1 MFESC
6 EKPVVPFAPEIPFQ
20 RNETIHQ
27 KVSIPSI
34 RETRSFSKIIR
45 ENIVSTIFRNAES
58 INL

>member
-20 RNETIHQ
+20 RDETIHQ

-34 RETRSFSKIIR
+34 RETRSFSKIR
-45 ENIVSTIFRNAES
+45 ENTVSTIFRNAES